1 MQIDWERCLNYLRGM
16 LSDSVFKTYFAQTK
30 MVNQT
35 TGHAVISVPPGLDT
49 KVYSAYKELIKLG
62 WKEATHSDTPME
74 FEFQPQ
80 EVVLQQAATPSV
92 DNNFKDFIKPSVP
105 LSNSFRFENFVP
117 GDKAQLA
124 FNAALAVAKNPYGT
138 QYNPLFIYGPSGL
151 GKTHLLQA
159 IGNYVLEED
168 PAKRVCYLTSEDF
181 SQQYMKCLR
190 EGRVTD
196 MSDFYRN
203 EVDILLIDDIQ
214 NWTGK
219 YETQNEFF
227 LIFNALHQAGKQIV
241 LTSDA
246 PAGEVKN
253 LSDRLVSRFSW
264 GLTVDI
270 QPPDVETRE
279 AILHKKAEERHLDIS
294 EDVLH
299 FLAEKIASNVRSL
312 ESAIIKLT
320 LQSSLM
326 NHDIDMSIAQKVA
339 AEIAPTLRRRVSLDA
354 VLHTVSQHYEVPESK
369 LTEPGRGTKEIS
381 KARQV
386 AMYLMREC
394 SSISLQSIGSRFGG
408 KDHSTVVHAIKSV
421 KKEMETD
428 AAFARLIEG
437 LKNSIHD

>member
-1 MQIDWERCLNYLRGM
+1 MSAEWERCLNYLRGM
-16 LSDSVFKTYFAQTK
+16 LSDTVYKTYFAQTK
-30 MVNQT
+30 LVNNT
-35 TGHAVISVPPGLDT
+35 TGHATISVPSGLDT
-49 KVYSAYKELIKLG
+49 AVYSAYKELIRLG
-62 WKEATHSDTPME
+62 WKEATHSEEPVE

-80 EVVLQQAATPSV
+80 EYAPQATPSFSSE
-92 DNNFKDFIKPSVP
+92 NNFKDFIKPSIP
-105 LSNSFRFENFVP
+105 LSPSFRFENFVP

-124 FNAALAVAKNPYGT
+124 FNAAIAVARNPDGT
-138 QYNPLFIYGPSGL
+138 HYNPLFIYGSSGL

-159 IGNYVLEED
+159 IGNDILEED
-168 PAKRVCYLTSEDF
+168 PSKRVCYLTSEDF
-181 SQQYMKCLR
+181 SQQYMKCLA
-190 EGRVTD
+190 EKRVTE

-214 NWTGK
+214 NWGGK

-227 LIFNALHQAGKQIV
+227 LIFNALHQSGKQIV

-246 PAGEVKN
+246 PAVEVKS
-253 LSDRLVSRFSW
+253 LSDRLVSRFAW

-279 AILHKKAEERHLDIS
+279 AILHKKAEERHLEIS
-294 EDVLH
+294 DEVLH
-299 FLAEKIASNVRSL
+299 YLAEHIASNVRCL

-326 NHDIDMSIAQKVA
+326 NHDIDMSIAQKVV
-339 AEIAPTLRRRVSLDA
+339 AEIAPALRRRVSLDA
-354 VLHTVSQHYEVPESK
+354 VLHAVSKHYEVPESK

-381 KARQV
+381 KARQI
-386 AMYLMREC
+386 AMFLMREC

-428 AAFARLIEG
+428 PSFARLIEG

>member
-1 MQIDWERCLNYLRGM
+1 MQVEWERCLNYLHGM
-16 LSDSVFKTYFAQTK
+16 LSDTVFKTYFAQTK
-30 MVNQT
+30 LVSQT
-35 TGHAVISVPPGLDT
+35 TGHAVIAVPPGLDV
-49 KVYSAYKELIKLG
+49 KVYAAYKDLIRLA
-62 WKEATHSDTPME
+62 WKDVSHDDSPIE
-74 FEFQPQ
+74 FDFQPQ
-80 EVVLQQAATPSV
+80 DVYQPQARATENS
-92 DNNFKDFIKPSVP
+92 FREFIKPSVP
-105 LSNSFRFENFVP
+105 LSGSFRFENFVP

-124 FNAALAVAKNPYGT
+124 FNAALAVARNPDGT
-138 QYNPLFIYGPSGL
+138 QYNPLFIYGSSGL
-151 GKTHLLQA
+151 GKTHLLQS
-159 IGNYVLEED
+159 IGNYILEED
-168 PAKRVCYLTSEDF
+168 PTKRVIYLTSEDF
-181 SQQYMKCLR
+181 SQQYMKCLQEKR
-190 EGRVTD
+190 ITE

-246 PAGEVKN
+246 PAAEVKN

-279 AILHKKAEERHLDIS
+279 AILHKKAEERHLEIS
-294 EDVLH
+294 DEVIRY
-299 FLAEKIASNVRSL
+299 LAENIASNVRCL

-326 NHDIDMSIAQKVA
+326 SHDIDMNIAQKVVT
-339 AEIAPTLRRRVSLDA
+339 EIAPTLRRRVSLDS
-354 VLHTVSQHYEVPESK
+354 VLHAVSQHYEVPETK
-369 LTEPGRGTKEIS
+369 LIEPGRGTKEIS

-386 AMYLMREC
+386 AMFLMREL
-394 SSISLQSIGSRFGG
+394 SPISLQSIGSRFGG
-408 KDHSTVVHAIKSV
+408 KEHSTVVHAIKSV

-428 AAFARLIEG
+428 PSFARLIES
-437 LKNSIHD
+437 LKNAIHD

>member
-1 MQIDWERCLNYLRGM
+1 MQVEWERCLNYLRGM
-16 LSDSVFKTYFAQTK
+16 LSDSVYKTYFAATKLSSQT
-30 MVNQT
+30 V
-35 TGHAVISVPPGLDT
+35 GRAVISVPSGLDT
-49 KVYSAYKELIKLG
+49 SVYSAYKELIRLA
-62 WKEATHSDTPME
+62 WRETTHSDSPME
-74 FEFQPQ
+74 FEFQSQ
-80 EVVLQQAATPSV
+80 EAVTQQVTQPGE
-92 DNNFKDFIKPSVP
+92 NTFKDFVKPSVP
-105 LSNSFRFENFVP
+105 LSGSFRFENFVP

-124 FNAALAVAKNPYGT
+124 FNAALAVARNPNGS
-138 QYNPLFIYGPSGL
+138 QYNPLFIYGSSGL

-159 IGNYVLEED
+159 IGNYILEED
-168 PAKRVCYLTSEDF
+168 PNKRVCYLTSEDF
-181 SQQYMKCLR
+181 SQQYLKCLR
-190 EGRVTD
+190 EGRVTE

-246 PAGEVKN
+246 PAVEVKN
-253 LSDRLVSRFSW
+253 LSDRLVSRFAW

-279 AILHKKAEERHLDIS
+279 AILHKKAEERHLEIS
-294 EDVLH
+294 DEVLH
-299 FLAEKIASNVRSL
+299 FLAEKIASNVRCL

-326 NHDIDMSIAQKVA
+326 NHDIDMGIAQKVV

-354 VLHTVSQHYEVPESK
+354 VLHAVSLHYEVPEAK

-428 AAFARLIEG
+428 SSFARLIEG
-437 LKNSIHD
+437 LKNTIHD

>member
-1 MQIDWERCLNYLRGM
+1 MAIEWERSLNYLRGM

-30 MVNQT
+30 LISQT
-35 TGHAVISVPPGLDT
+35 TGHATISIPPGLDT
-49 KVYSAYKELIKLG
+49 SVYSAYKELIRLA
-62 WKEATHSDTPME
+62 WKETNHDDVAME

-80 EVVLQQAATPSV
+80 EVIPQAAKNENES
-92 DNNFKDFIKPSVP
+92 FKDFIKPSVP
-105 LSNSFRFENFVP
+105 LSSSYRFENFVP

-124 FNAALAVAKNPYGT
+124 FNAALAVARNPNGS
-138 QYNPLFIYGPSGL
+138 QYNPLFIYGSSGL

-159 IGNYVLEED
+159 IGNYILEEN

-181 SQQYMKCLR
+181 SQQYMKSLR
-190 EGRVTD
+190 EGRVTE

-219 YETQNEFF
+219 YETPNEFF

-246 PAGEVKN
+246 PAAEVKN
-253 LSDRLVSRFSW
+253 LSDRLVSRFAW

-270 QPPDVETRE
+270 QPPEVETRE
-279 AILHKKAEERHLDIS
+279 AILHKKAEERHLEIS
-294 EDVLH
+294 DEVLH
-299 FLAEKIASNVRSL
+299 YLAENIASNVRCL

-320 LQSSLM
+320 LQSSLL
-326 NHDIDMSIAQKVA
+326 NHDIDMSIAQRVVT
-339 AEIAPTLRRRVSLDA
+339 EIAPTLRRRVSLDS
-354 VLHTVSQHYEVPESK
+354 VLHTVSAHYEVPEAK
-369 LTEPGRGTKEIS
+369 LVESGRGTKEVS

-386 AMYLMREC
+386 AMYLMREL
-394 SSISLQSIGSRFGG
+394 SPISLQSIGSRFGG
-408 KDHSTVVHAIKSV
+408 KDHSTVVHAINSV
-421 KKEMETD
+421 KKEMASD
-428 AAFARLIEG
+428 PSFARLIES